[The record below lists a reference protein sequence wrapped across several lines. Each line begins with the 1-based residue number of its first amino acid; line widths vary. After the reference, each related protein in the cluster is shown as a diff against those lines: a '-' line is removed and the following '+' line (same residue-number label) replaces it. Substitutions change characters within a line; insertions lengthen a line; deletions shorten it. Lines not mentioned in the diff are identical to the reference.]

1 MARPAILFDRDGT
14 LNVDRGYTF
23 RPSDLEWTPGARE
36 AVKRVND
43 AGFLAVVVTN
53 QSGVARGFYAEADVL
68 AFHAAMNADLAE
80 LGAHLDALYYC
91 PFHAEASDPGYRHA
105 DHPDRK
111 PNPGMLLRAMAELDL
126 DPQRVVMIGD
136 QESDLAA
143 AAAAGVRGALYSGGD
158 LAQLVQDLLA
168 DLAD

>member
-23 RPSDLEWTPGARE
+23 RPSDLVWTLGARE
-36 AVKRVND
+36 AVKLVND

-53 QSGVARGFYAEADVL
+53 QSGVGRGFYGDADVL
-68 AFHAAMNADLAE
+68 AFHAAMNADLAKI
-80 LGAHLDALYYC
+80 GAHLDALYYC
-91 PFHAEASDPGYRHA
+91 PFHADAALDAYRQA

-136 QESDLAA
+136 QPSDNAA
-143 AAAAGVRGALYSGGD
+143 AAAAGVRSALFKGGD
-158 LAQLVQDLLA
+158 LAVLVSDVLA
-168 DLAD
+168 EFAG

>member
-53 QSGVARGFYAEADVL
+53 QSGVARGFYAEADVV
-68 AFHAAMNADLAE
+68 AFHEAMIADLATI
-80 LGAHLDALYYC
+80 GARLDALYYC
-91 PFHAEASDPGYRHA
+91 PFHADATLEAYRHA

-111 PNPGMLLRAMAELDL
+111 PNPGMLLRAMAEFDL

-136 QESDLAA
+136 QASDLAA

-168 DLAD
+168 NLAD